1 MLSWLRKK
9 TTHRRQ
15 FRGGGRK
22 RSARLRKHPFYKQ
35 NLPAATER
43 LAAIDKRIMI
53 SDENAYIY
61 VRVPKCANS
70 TIVLMLGLEELGM
83 DGAQWANMPSSEQR
97 HLFTDTLKKR
107 TFSHPSRLN
116 AADAANAIASHR
128 RIMFVRNPY
137 TRLAS
142 AYLDKVA
149 SGKYEEHVGL
159 PADIGF
165 GDFCQ
170 YLSNG
175 GLYRNIHWL
184 PQTAITPFPI
194 DSFDF
199 IGRFESLD
207 DDLTRLTRMLHGR
220 NQPTISLASHATH
233 AGEHLHELYGEA
245 EVRIVREL
253 YAEDFA
259 RLGYDTEN
267 PPRPPR

>member
-1 MLSWLRKK
+1 MLSWLRSK

-15 FRGGGRK
+15 LRGGGRK
-22 RSARLRKHPFYKQ
+22 RSGRLRRHPFYERH
-35 NLPAATER
+35 LPAAADR
-43 LAAIDKRIMI
+43 LAAIDKRILI
-53 SDENAYIY
+53 SDENQFIY

-70 TIVLMLGLEELGM
+70 TIVLMLGLEELGI
-83 DGAQWANMPSSEQR
+83 DGAQWADMPPIEQR
-97 HLFTDTLKKR
+97 HFFADTLKKR
-107 TFSHPSRLN
+107 TFSRPSKL
-116 AADAANAIASHR
+116 ATADTVASYR

-137 TRLAS
+137 SRLAS

-149 SGKYEEHVGL
+149 SGKYEKQVGL

-165 GDFCQ
+165 GGFCQ
-170 YLSNG
+170 YLRSG

-199 IGRFESLD
+199 IGRFERLD

-220 NQPTISLASHATH
+220 DQPTISLASHATH

-259 RLGYDTEN
+259 QLDYDAEIPPG
-267 PPRPPR
+267 PPR